1 MLPDI
6 KPLDLLIS
14 SDMGSSSR
22 ARDWPRR
29 TDKKTNFASF
39 QLQPWAYLAPYRFS
53 TVDLSGVSHMGNR
66 DIRGRRS
73 VEDAAR
79 RSFNL

>member
-29 TDKKTNFASF
+29 TDKKTNFVSF
-39 QLQPWAYLAPYRFS
+39 QLQPWAYPRTIPIFHGRPVRRFAY
-53 TVDLSGVSHMGNR
+53 G
-66 DIRGRRS
+66 
-73 VEDAAR
+73 
-79 RSFNL
+79 